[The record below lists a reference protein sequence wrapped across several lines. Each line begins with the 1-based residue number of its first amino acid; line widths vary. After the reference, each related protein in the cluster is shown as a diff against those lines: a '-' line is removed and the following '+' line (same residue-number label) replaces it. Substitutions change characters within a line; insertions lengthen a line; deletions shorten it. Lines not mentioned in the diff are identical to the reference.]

1 MKKNI
6 DPDELI
12 AESFQMENY
21 IMQRSHY
28 KDNHSPILRDIDT
41 QLSLYLSYYSDISIQ
56 LQFQIFL
63 YSRFFAQKVLL
74 KGIDIKKNESGGGY
88 D

>member
-1 MKKNI
+1 MKKTI

-21 IMQRSHY
+21 IMQRLHY
-28 KDNHSPILRDIDT
+28 KNNYSPIVRDIDN
-41 QLSLYLSYYSDISIQ
+41 QLSIYLSYYSDLSVQ

-63 YSRFFAQKVLL
+63 YSRFFAQKVSL
-74 KGIDIKKNESGGGY
+74 KGIDIKKNGGGEGI
-88 D
+88 